1 MTRSILPPK
10 GSDAAKH
17 KGNSQD
23 WSSKLRPFEI
33 LIDQPTTT
41 KAFFFL
47 GVSKTHST
55 QSKWTL
61 YILFFSVC
69 LFLFSPWR
77 YGHKTVFSNISG
89 RILRGFNN
97 RRKETWHSGNYYAN
111 KNFINHHKLSGITMI
126 KDQFIISCYDEIVNQ

>member
-41 KAFFFL
+41 TAFFFL
-47 GVSKTHST
+47 VSQGH
-55 QSKWTL
+55 
-61 YILFFSVC
+61 ILLNLNGHCTFYFFLC
-69 LFLFSPWR
+69 TYFCFPWR

-97 RRKETWHSGNYYAN
+97 RRKETWHTGNYYAN

-126 KDQFIISCYDEIVNQ
+126 KDQFIISWYDEIVNQ